1 MTSRRV
7 TDQIRKR
14 VFTIEPDPLK
24 VVTVIDHDLGPDVI
38 AQLRSERGRI
48 LTARID
54 VEAARVL
61 VHFKSGVSERLRLV
75 IIG

>member
-14 VFTIEPDPLK
+14 VYTIEPDPLK
-24 VVTVIDHDLGPDVI
+24 AVTVIDHDLGPDVI
-38 AQLRSERGRI
+38 VQLRSERGRI
-48 LTARID
+48 LNARID

-61 VHFKSGVSERLRLV
+61 VYFKSGVSEHLRLV

>member
-1 MTSRRV
+1 MISRRV
-7 TDQIRKR
+7 TDRLRKR
-14 VFTIEPDPLK
+14 VYTIEPDPLK
-24 VVTVIDHDLGPDVI
+24 AVTVIDHDLGPDVI
-38 AQLRSERGRI
+38 VQLRSERGRI

-61 VHFKSGVSERLRLV
+61 VHFQSGVSEHLRLV

>member
-1 MTSRRV
+1 MIV
-7 TDQIRKR
+7 
-14 VFTIEPDPLK
+14 
-24 VVTVIDHDLGPDVI
+24 
-38 AQLRSERGRI
+38 QLRSERGRI

-61 VHFKSGVSERLRLV
+61 VHFKSGVSEHLRLV